1 MAVFGIDG
9 ENVWVAISRTGTVA
23 RIDAGSNRVVA
34 TIPVPCSASCWSGPT
49 PLPIA
54 VASGAVWVRNEGIGT
69 LSRIDPTT
77 NTVVATLDVNTFNGR
92 SGQDAIAVAPS
103 GIWLGGISVE
113 AIDPA
118 SNRVVKTIDQPGITL
133 AYGYG
138 SLWVTDTSGRIL
150 RIDPQRATAR

>member
-1 MAVFGIDG
+1 
-9 ENVWVAISRTGTVA
+9 VA

-34 TIPVPCSASCWSGPT
+34 TIPVPCSASCWSAPT
-49 PLPIA
+49 PLPVA
-54 VASGAVWVRNEGIGT
+54 VANGAVWVRNEGIGT

-77 NTVVATLDVNTFNGR
+77 NTVAATLDVNTFNGR

-103 GIWLGGISVE
+103 GIWLGGITVE

-118 SNRVVKTIDQPGITL
+118 SNRVVKTIDQPGLTL